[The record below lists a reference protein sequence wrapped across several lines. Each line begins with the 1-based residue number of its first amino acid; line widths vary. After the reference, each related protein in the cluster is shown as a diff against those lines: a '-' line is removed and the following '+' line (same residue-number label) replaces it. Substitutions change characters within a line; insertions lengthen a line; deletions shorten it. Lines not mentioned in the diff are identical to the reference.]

1 MKIEKIDHIAL
12 GSSRPTQ
19 DLYNSESFQKLLTVF
34 LEKTQELED
43 QFLQLAEQKDLNL
56 VTGIWLDYIGK
67 IVDEDRAGREDE
79 EYRQALQ
86 LKTAINTSD
95 GTPTSIQQII
105 GTYTES
111 DYTRLFEGRNA
122 WGQLV
127 INGTLNVDS
136 TAWELLQDIK
146 VADVRM
152 FLAELDEDTGFLPSW
167 EIYKD
172 PLKLFQVFT
181 GGVTETLELIIADGA
196 EENSLYINLQGRE
209 VAYAKGTDS
218 RHFLEW
224 EDPLEFNVFD
234 GVTETTF
241 EFQVTETGVSN
252 YVPAGINSSV
262 EGTVTLPWEINEDS
276 VVTPYGPPQDFQYFD
291 GSALNDLY
299 VVGEPF
305 GTEVLQVSGVLI

>member
-1 MKIEKIDHIAL
+1 MKIEKIDHVIL

-34 LEKTQELED
+34 LEKTQELEE

-136 TAWELLQDIK
+136 TAWQLLQDIK

-152 FLAELDEDTGFLPSW
+152 FLAELNEDTGFLPSW
-167 EIYKD
+167 EIYKET
-172 PLKLFQVFT
+172 LKLFQVFT
-181 GGVTETLELIIADGA
+181 GGVTETLELIITDGA
-196 EENSLYINLQGRE
+196 EENNLFINLQGKE

-234 GVTETTF
+234 GVTEEPF
-241 EFQVTETGVSN
+241 EFQVTETEVSN
-252 YVPAGINSSV
+252 YIPAGINSAV
-262 EGTVTLPWEINEDS
+262 KGTVTLPWEINEHS
-276 VVTPYGPPQDFQYFD
+276 VVTPYGPPQDFQYFN
-291 GSALNDLY
+291 GSTLNDLY
-299 VVGEPF
+299 VVGGSF